1 MLDEFKIKGDA
12 NRKKVLDRMRLSKYD
27 LSKFKIEEF
36 NDYPGGMALVD
47 KKKRRIVF
55 YYDYLFKKMMIVYEK
70 LHLKEEDVK
79 TFVSDY
85 LWNDYSI
92 HAEENEQ
99 VARFKRENGNITF
112 YRYRF
117 INEDRTEI
125 VHESETFDETNELYD
140 IYLYL
145 EKESRQIYENTK
157 KNNL

>member
-1 MLDEFKIKGDA
+1 MLDEFKIKGDT

-47 KKKRRIVF
+47 KNKRRIVF

-99 VARFKRENGNITF
+99 VARFRRENGNITF

-117 INEDRTEI
+117 INESKTEV
-125 VHESETFDETNELYD
+125 VHESRTFDETNELYD

-145 EKESRQIYENTK
+145 EKESRQMYENTK